1 MLCGLFNNE
10 KKKNGIVDVHNALI
24 NVYDSNMEYIEK

>member
-10 KKKNGIVDVHNALI
+10 KKNGIVDVHNALI